1 MRNRFGQF
9 WQTVDRGACVVANL
23 RIFCR
28 RLEVEISFLG
38 ETTSR
43 VCVRCGGF
51 ANFLLLCSV
60 GVCRHVRRGE
70 TLKCRL
76 KVITGASDGGV
87 SCWNELEL
95 EAFFCAAGQ

>member
-1 MRNRFGQF
+1 M
-9 WQTVDRGACVVANL
+9 CV
-23 RIFCR
+23 C
-28 RLEVEISFLG
+28 
-38 ETTSR
+38 
-43 VCVRCGGF
+43 GF
-51 ANFLLLCSV
+51 ANFFLVLCSV